1 MRGLRAGLLL
11 ARRASARAPP
21 AAAAAAAAL
30 SSAAAGGSSRSGG
43 GASAAAVA
51 AGPFPPPPLSDDGSS
66 WTEEVGAA
74 PLDPRRRVYCNR
86 SLNMRSIRAVGFD
99 MDYTLA
105 SYVSETFEALA
116 HAATVA
122 KLVAAFGYP
131 AAPLRA
137 LAFDPHYMARGL
149 VIDKARGNVL
159 KVDRHRY
166 VKLAHHGFRALERDA
181 RVATYNDAAARP
193 AFDDEAAF
201 AMIDT

>member
-11 ARRASARAPP
+11 ARRASARTPP
-21 AAAAAAAAL
+21 AAAAAAAL

-116 HAATVA
+116 HAATVE

-181 RVATYNDAAARP
+181 RVATYNAAAARP